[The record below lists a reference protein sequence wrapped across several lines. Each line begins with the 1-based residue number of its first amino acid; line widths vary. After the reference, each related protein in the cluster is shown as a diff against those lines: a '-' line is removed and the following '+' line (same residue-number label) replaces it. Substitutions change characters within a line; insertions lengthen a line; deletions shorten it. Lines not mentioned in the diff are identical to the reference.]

1 MNRIMLNNTVLIR
14 RLDTDDSM
22 SDGGIVKPEVAQVR
36 SNKGNVVAVAADE
49 KEIQVGDVV
58 VFTRYGGTDVTVDK
72 DELIIVNK
80 KQLYWVEK

>member
-1 MNRIMLNNTVLIR
+1 
-14 RLDTDDSM
+14 M

-58 VFTRYGGTDVTVDK
+58 VFTRYGGTDVEVDGQ
-72 DELIIVNK
+72 ELIIVNK
-80 KQLYWVEK
+80 KQLYWVER